1 MKIVVV
7 DGYTLNPGDLS
18 WNMLSAFGEL
28 IVYDRTPIELIV
40 ERCKEATIV
49 LTNKVPFSKEK
60 LAALPNLKYISVL
73 ATGYNIIDTA
83 AAKEQAVMVSNV
95 PGYGTASVAQH
106 VFSLLLEITNHT
118 GKNAG
123 WTAEGNWQDCADFC
137 YTVAPITELQGKT
150 MGIVGFG
157 NIGQNVASIAIAF
170 GMQVI
175 YFNPSIKSTGIG
187 KKVSLDEVFEQAD
200 YISLSCPLTATNQ
213 AFVNEALI
221 KKMKPTSYLINTA
234 RGQLINESDLAIAL
248 NQNTIAGAAL
258 DVLSKEPP
266 PANNPLLTA
275 KNCIITPHVA
285 WISIEARKRILSI
298 TASNILSYVNGPV
311 NNCVN

>member
-18 WNMLSAFGEL
+18 WNMLSALGEL
-28 IVYDRTPIELIV
+28 MVYDRTPIELIV

-49 LTNKVPFSKEK
+49 LTNKVPFSKET

-83 AAKEQAVMVSNV
+83 AAKEQGVLVSNV

-118 GKNAG
+118 GKNAR
-123 WTAEGNWQDCADFC
+123 WSAEGNWQDCADFC

-187 KKVSLDEVFEQAD
+187 TQVTLDEVFEQAD
-200 YISLSCPLTATNQ
+200 FISLSCPLTATNQ

-221 KKMKPTSYLINTA
+221 KKMKPSSYLINTA
-234 RGQLINESDLAIAL
+234 RGQLINESDLATAL

-285 WISIEARKRILSI
+285 WISTEARKRILSI
-298 TASNILSYVNGPV
+298 TASNIISYINGSV
-311 NNCVN
+311 SNCVN

>member
-18 WNMLSAFGEL
+18 WNMLSALGEL
-28 IVYDRTPIELIV
+28 MVYDRTPIELIV

-49 LTNKVPFSKEK
+49 LTNKVPFSKET

-83 AAKEQAVMVSNV
+83 AAKEQGVLVSNV

-118 GKNAG
+118 GKNAR
-123 WTAEGNWQDCADFC
+123 WSAEGNWQDYADFC

-187 KKVSLDEVFEQAD
+187 TQVTLDEVFEQAD
-200 YISLSCPLTATNQ
+200 FISLSCPLTATNQ

-221 KKMKPTSYLINTA
+221 NKMKPSSYLINTA
-234 RGQLINESDLAIAL
+234 RGQLINESDLATAL

-285 WISIEARKRILSI
+285 WISTEARKRILSI
-298 TASNILSYVNGPV
+298 TASNILSYINGSV

>member
-18 WNMLSAFGEL
+18 WNMLSALGEL
-28 IVYDRTPIELIV
+28 MVYDRTPIELIV

-49 LTNKVPFSKEK
+49 LTNKVPFSKET

-83 AAKEQAVMVSNV
+83 AAKEQAVLVSNV

-118 GKNAG
+118 GKNAR
-123 WTAEGNWQDCADFC
+123 WSAEGNWQDCADFC

-187 KKVSLDEVFEQAD
+187 TQVTLDEVFEQAD
-200 YISLSCPLTATNQ
+200 FISLSCPLTATNQ

-221 KKMKPTSYLINTA
+221 NKMKPSSYLINTA
-234 RGQLINESDLAIAL
+234 RGQLINESDLATAL

-285 WISIEARKRILSI
+285 WISTEARKRILSI
-298 TASNILSYVNGPV
+298 TASNILSYINGSV
-311 NNCVN
+311 SNCVN

>member
-18 WNMLSAFGEL
+18 WNMLSALGEL
-28 IVYDRTPIELIV
+28 MVYDRTPIELIV

-49 LTNKVPFSKEK
+49 LTNKVPFSKET

-83 AAKEQAVMVSNV
+83 AAKEQAVLVSNV

-118 GKNAG
+118 GKNAR
-123 WTAEGNWQDCADFC
+123 WSAEGNWQDCADFC

-187 KKVSLDEVFEQAD
+187 TQVTLDEVFEQAD
-200 YISLSCPLTATNQ
+200 FISLSCPLTATNQ

-221 KKMKPTSYLINTA
+221 NKTKPSSYLINTA
-234 RGQLINESDLAIAL
+234 RGQLINESDLATAL

-285 WISIEARKRILSI
+285 WISTEARKRILSI
-298 TASNILSYVNGPV
+298 TASNILSYINGSV
-311 NNCVN
+311 SNCVN

>member
-18 WNMLSAFGEL
+18 WNMLSALGEL
-28 IVYDRTPIELIV
+28 MVYDRTPIALIV

-49 LTNKVPFSKEK
+49 LTNKVPFSNET
-60 LAALPNLKYISVL
+60 LAALPNLKYITVL

-83 AAKEQAVMVSNV
+83 AAKEQGVLVSNV

-118 GKNAG
+118 GKNAR
-123 WTAEGNWQDCADFC
+123 WSAEGNWQDCADFC

-187 KKVSLDEVFEQAD
+187 TQVALDEVFEQAD
-200 YISLSCPLTATNQ
+200 FISLSCPLTATNQ

-221 KKMKPTSYLINTA
+221 KKMKPSSYLINTA
-234 RGQLINESDLAIAL
+234 RGQLINESDLATAL

-285 WISIEARKRILSI
+285 WISTEARKRILSI
-298 TASNILSYVNGPV
+298 TASNILSYINGSV
-311 NNCVN
+311 SNCVN

>member
-49 LTNKVPFSKEK
+49 LTNKVPFSKET

-275 KNCIITPHVA
+275 KNCMITPHVA
-285 WISIEARKRILSI
+285 WISTEARKRILSI
-298 TASNILSYVNGPV
+298 TASNILSYIDGSV

>member
-18 WNMLSAFGEL
+18 WNMLSALGEL
-28 IVYDRTPIELIV
+28 MVYDRTPIELIV

-49 LTNKVPFSKEK
+49 LTNKVPFSKET
-60 LAALPNLKYISVL
+60 LVALPNLKYISVL

-83 AAKEQAVMVSNV
+83 AAKEQGVLVSNV

-118 GKNAG
+118 GKNAR
-123 WTAEGNWQDCADFC
+123 WSAEGNWQDCADFC
-137 YTVAPITELQGKT
+137 YTIAPITELQGKT

-187 KKVSLDEVFEQAD
+187 TQVALDEVFEQAD
-200 YISLSCPLTATNQ
+200 FISLSCPLTATNQ

-221 KKMKPTSYLINTA
+221 NKMKPSSYLINTA
-234 RGQLINESDLAIAL
+234 RGQLINESDLATAL

-285 WISIEARKRILSI
+285 WISTEARKRILSI
-298 TASNILSYVNGPV
+298 TAFNILSYINGSV

>member
-18 WNMLSAFGEL
+18 WNMLSALGEL
-28 IVYDRTPIELIV
+28 MVYDRTPIALIV

-49 LTNKVPFSKEK
+49 LTNKVPFSKET

-83 AAKEQAVMVSNV
+83 AAKEQAVLVSNV

-118 GKNAG
+118 GKNAR
-123 WTAEGNWQDCADFC
+123 WSAEGNWQDCADFC

-187 KKVSLDEVFEQAD
+187 TQVTLDEVFEQAD
-200 YISLSCPLTATNQ
+200 FISLSCPLTATNQ

-221 KKMKPTSYLINTA
+221 NKMKPSSYLINTA
-234 RGQLINESDLAIAL
+234 RGQLINESDLATAL

-285 WISIEARKRILSI
+285 WISTEARKRILSI
-298 TASNILSYVNGPV
+298 TASNILSYINGSV
-311 NNCVN
+311 SNCVN

>member
-7 DGYTLNPGDLS
+7 DVYTLNPGDLS
-18 WNMLSAFGEL
+18 WNMLSALGEL
-28 IVYDRTPIELIV
+28 MVYDRTPIELIV

-49 LTNKVPFSKEK
+49 LTNKVPFSKET

-83 AAKEQAVMVSNV
+83 AAKEQGVLVSNV

-118 GKNAG
+118 GKNAR
-123 WTAEGNWQDCADFC
+123 WSAEGNWQDCADFC

-187 KKVSLDEVFEQAD
+187 TQVTLDEVFEQAD
-200 YISLSCPLTATNQ
+200 FISLSCPLTATNQ

-221 KKMKPTSYLINTA
+221 NKMKPSSYLINTA
-234 RGQLINESDLAIAL
+234 RGQLINESDLATAL

-285 WISIEARKRILSI
+285 CISTEARKRILSI
-298 TASNILSYVNGPV
+298 TASNILSYINGSV
-311 NNCVN
+311 SNCVN

>member
-18 WNMLSAFGEL
+18 WNMLSALGEL
-28 IVYDRTPIELIV
+28 MVYDRTPIELIV
-40 ERCKEATIV
+40 ERCIEATIV
-49 LTNKVPFSKEK
+49 LTNKVPFSKET

-83 AAKEQAVMVSNV
+83 AAKEQGVLVSNV

-118 GKNAG
+118 GKNAR
-123 WTAEGNWQDCADFC
+123 WSAEGNWQDCADFC

-187 KKVSLDEVFEQAD
+187 TQVALDEVFEQAD
-200 YISLSCPLTATNQ
+200 FISLSCPLTATNQ

-221 KKMKPTSYLINTA
+221 NKMKPSSYLINTA
-234 RGQLINESDLAIAL
+234 RGQLINESDLATAL

-285 WISIEARKRILSI
+285 WISTEARKRILSI
-298 TASNILSYVNGPV
+298 TASNIFSYINGSV

>member
-18 WNMLSAFGEL
+18 WNMLSALGEL
-28 IVYDRTPIELIV
+28 MVYDRTPIALIV

-49 LTNKVPFSKEK
+49 LTNKVPFSKET

-83 AAKEQAVMVSNV
+83 AAKEQGVLVSNV

-118 GKNAG
+118 GKNAR
-123 WTAEGNWQDCADFC
+123 WTAEANWQDCADFC

-187 KKVSLDEVFEQAD
+187 TQVTLDEVFEQAD
-200 YISLSCPLTATNQ
+200 FISLSCPLTATNQ

-221 KKMKPTSYLINTA
+221 NKMKPSSYLINTA
-234 RGQLINESDLAIAL
+234 RGQLINESDLATAL

-285 WISIEARKRILSI
+285 WISTEARKRILSI
-298 TASNILSYVNGPV
+298 TASNILSYINGSV
-311 NNCVN
+311 SNCVN

>member
-18 WNMLSAFGEL
+18 WNMLSALCEL
-28 IVYDRTPIELIV
+28 MVYDRTPIELIV

-49 LTNKVPFSKEK
+49 LTNKVPFSKET

-83 AAKEQAVMVSNV
+83 AAKEQGVLVSNV

-118 GKNAG
+118 GKNAR
-123 WTAEGNWQDCADFC
+123 WSAEGNWQDCADFC

-187 KKVSLDEVFEQAD
+187 TQVALDEVFEQAD
-200 YISLSCPLTATNQ
+200 FISLSCPLTATNQ

-221 KKMKPTSYLINTA
+221 KKMKPSSYLINTA
-234 RGQLINESDLAIAL
+234 RGQLINESDLATAL

-285 WISIEARKRILSI
+285 WISTEARKRILSI
-298 TASNILSYVNGPV
+298 TASNIISYINGSV
-311 NNCVN
+311 SNCVN

>member
-18 WNMLSAFGEL
+18 WNMLSALGEL
-28 IVYDRTPIELIV
+28 MVYDRTPIELIV
-40 ERCKEATIV
+40 ERCIEATIV
-49 LTNKVPFSKEK
+49 LTNKVPFSKET

-83 AAKEQAVMVSNV
+83 AAKEQGVLVSNV

-118 GKNAG
+118 GKNAR
-123 WTAEGNWQDCADFC
+123 WSAEGNWQDCADFC

-187 KKVSLDEVFEQAD
+187 TQVALDEVFEQAD
-200 YISLSCPLTATNQ
+200 FISLSCPLTATNQ

-221 KKMKPTSYLINTA
+221 NKMKPSSYLINTA
-234 RGQLINESDLAIAL
+234 RGQLINESDLATAL

-285 WISIEARKRILSI
+285 WISTEARKRILSI
-298 TASNILSYVNGPV
+298 TASNILSYINGSV

>member
-1 MKIVVV
+1 MKIVIV

-18 WNMLSAFGEL
+18 WNMLSALGEL
-28 IVYDRTPIELIV
+28 MVYDRTPIELIV
-40 ERCKEATIV
+40 ERCIEATIV
-49 LTNKVPFSKEK
+49 LTNKVPFSKET

-83 AAKEQAVMVSNV
+83 AAKEQGVLVSNV

-118 GKNAG
+118 GKNAR
-123 WTAEGNWQDCADFC
+123 WSAEGNWQDCADFC

-187 KKVSLDEVFEQAD
+187 TQVALDEVFEQAD
-200 YISLSCPLTATNQ
+200 FISLSCPLTATNQ

-221 KKMKPTSYLINTA
+221 NKMKPSSYLINTA
-234 RGQLINESDLAIAL
+234 RGQLINESDLATAL

-285 WISIEARKRILSI
+285 WISTEARKRILSI
-298 TASNILSYVNGPV
+298 TASNILSYINGSV

>member
-1 MKIVVV
+1 MKIVIV

-18 WNMLSAFGEL
+18 WNILSALGEL

-49 LTNKVPFSKEK
+49 LTNKVPFSKET

-83 AAKEQAVMVSNV
+83 AAKEQAVIVSNV

-137 YTVAPITELQGKT
+137 YTVAPITELQGET

-175 YFNPSIKSTGIG
+175 YFNPSVKSTGIG
-187 KKVSLDEVFEQAD
+187 TPVTLDEVFEQAD

-285 WISIEARKRILSI
+285 WISTEARKRILSI
-298 TASNILSYVNGPV
+298 TASNILSYINGSV

>member
-18 WNMLSAFGEL
+18 WNMLSALGEL
-28 IVYDRTPIELIV
+28 MVYDRTPIALIV

-49 LTNKVPFSKEK
+49 LTNKVPFSKET

-83 AAKEQAVMVSNV
+83 AAKEQGVLVSNV

-118 GKNAG
+118 GKNAR
-123 WTAEGNWQDCADFC
+123 WSAEGNWQDCADFC

-187 KKVSLDEVFEQAD
+187 TQVTLDEVFEQAD
-200 YISLSCPLTATNQ
+200 FISLSCPLTATNQ

-221 KKMKPTSYLINTA
+221 NKMKPSSYLINTA
-234 RGQLINESDLAIAL
+234 RGQLINESDLATAL

-285 WISIEARKRILSI
+285 WISTEARKRILSI
-298 TASNILSYVNGPV
+298 TASNILSYINGSV
-311 NNCVN
+311 SNCVN

>member
-18 WNMLSAFGEL
+18 WKTLSAIAEL

-49 LTNKVPFSKEK
+49 LTNKVPFSKET

-83 AAKEQAVMVSNV
+83 AAKEQAVIVSNV

-187 KKVSLDEVFEQAD
+187 TQVTLDEVFEQAD

-248 NQNTIAGAAL
+248 NQHTIAGAAL

-285 WISIEARKRILSI
+285 WISTEARKRILSI
-298 TASNILSYVNGPV
+298 TASNILSYINGSV

>member
-18 WNMLSAFGEL
+18 WNMLSALGEL
-28 IVYDRTPIELIV
+28 MVYDRTPIALIV

-49 LTNKVPFSKEK
+49 LTNKVPFSKET

-83 AAKEQAVMVSNV
+83 AAKEQGVLVSNV

-118 GKNAG
+118 GKNAR

-187 KKVSLDEVFEQAD
+187 TQVALDEVFEQAD
-200 YISLSCPLTATNQ
+200 FISLSCPLTATNQ

-221 KKMKPTSYLINTA
+221 KKMKPSSYLINTA
-234 RGQLINESDLAIAL
+234 RGQLINESDLATAL

-285 WISIEARKRILSI
+285 WISTEARKRILSI
-298 TASNILSYVNGPV
+298 TASNILSYINGSV
-311 NNCVN
+311 SNCVN

>member
-18 WNMLSAFGEL
+18 WNMLSALGEL
-28 IVYDRTPIELIV
+28 MVYDRTPIELIV

-49 LTNKVPFSKEK
+49 LTNKVSFSKET

-83 AAKEQAVMVSNV
+83 AAKEQAVLVSNV

-118 GKNAG
+118 GKNAR
-123 WTAEGNWQDCADFC
+123 WSAEGNWQDCADFC

-187 KKVSLDEVFEQAD
+187 TQVDLDEVFEQAD
-200 YISLSCPLTATNQ
+200 FISLSCPLTATNQ

-221 KKMKPTSYLINTA
+221 KKMKPSSYLINTA
-234 RGQLINESDLAIAL
+234 RGQLINESDLATAL

-266 PANNPLLTA
+266 PANNPLLSA

-285 WISIEARKRILSI
+285 WISTEARKRILSI
-298 TASNILSYVNGPV
+298 TASNILSYINGSV
-311 NNCVN
+311 SNCVN

>member
-18 WNMLSAFGEL
+18 WNMLSALGEL
-28 IVYDRTPIELIV
+28 MVYDRTPIELIV

-49 LTNKVPFSKEK
+49 LTNKVPFSKET

-83 AAKEQAVMVSNV
+83 AAKEQGVLVSNV

-118 GKNAG
+118 GKNAR
-123 WTAEGNWQDCADFC
+123 WSAEGNWQDCADFC

-187 KKVSLDEVFEQAD
+187 TQVALDEVFEQAD
-200 YISLSCPLTATNQ
+200 FISLSCPLTATNQ

-221 KKMKPTSYLINTA
+221 KKMKPSSYLINTA
-234 RGQLINESDLAIAL
+234 RGQLINESDLATAL

-285 WISIEARKRILSI
+285 WISTEARKRILSI
-298 TASNILSYVNGPV
+298 TASNIISYINGSV
-311 NNCVN
+311 SNCVN

>member
-18 WNMLSAFGEL
+18 WNMLSALGEL
-28 IVYDRTPIELIV
+28 MVYDRTPIELIV
-40 ERCKEATIV
+40 ERCIEATIV
-49 LTNKVPFSKEK
+49 LTNKVPFAKET

-83 AAKEQAVMVSNV
+83 AAKEQGVLVSNV

-118 GKNAG
+118 GKNAR
-123 WTAEGNWQDCADFC
+123 WSAEGNWQESVDFC

-187 KKVSLDEVFEQAD
+187 KQVSLDEVFEQAD

-213 AFVNEALI
+213 AFVNAALI
-221 KKMKPTSYLINTA
+221 NKMKPTSYLINTA

-285 WISIEARKRILSI
+285 WISTEARKRILSI
-298 TASNILSYVNGPV
+298 TTSNILSYINGLV

>member
-18 WNMLSAFGEL
+18 WNMLSALGEL
-28 IVYDRTPIELIV
+28 MVYDRTPIELIV

-49 LTNKVPFSKEK
+49 LTNKVPFSKET

-83 AAKEQAVMVSNV
+83 AAKEQGVLVSNV

-106 VFSLLLEITNHT
+106 VFSLLLEINNHT
-118 GKNAG
+118 GKNASCSS
-123 WTAEGNWQDCADFC
+123 EGNWQDCADFC

-187 KKVSLDEVFEQAD
+187 TQVTLDEVFEQAD
-200 YISLSCPLTATNQ
+200 FISLSCPLTATNQ

-221 KKMKPTSYLINTA
+221 KKMKPSSYLINTA
-234 RGQLINESDLAIAL
+234 RGQLINESDLATAL

-285 WISIEARKRILSI
+285 WISTEARKRILSI
-298 TASNILSYVNGPV
+298 TASNIISYINGSV
-311 NNCVN
+311 SNCVN

>member
-18 WNMLSAFGEL
+18 WNMLSALGEL
-28 IVYDRTPIELIV
+28 MVYDRTPIELIV

-49 LTNKVPFSKEK
+49 LTNKVPFSKET

-83 AAKEQAVMVSNV
+83 AAKEQGVLVSNV

-118 GKNAG
+118 GKNAR
-123 WTAEGNWQDCADFC
+123 WSAEGNWQDCADFC

-187 KKVSLDEVFEQAD
+187 TQVTLDEVFEQAD
-200 YISLSCPLTATNQ
+200 FISLSCPLTATNQ

-221 KKMKPTSYLINTA
+221 NKMKPSSYLINTA
-234 RGQLINESDLAIAL
+234 RGQLINESDLATAL

-285 WISIEARKRILSI
+285 WISTEARKRILSI
-298 TASNILSYVNGPV
+298 TASNILSYINGSV

>member
-18 WNMLSAFGEL
+18 WNMLSALGEL
-28 IVYDRTPIELIV
+28 MVYDRTPIELIV

-49 LTNKVPFSKEK
+49 LTNKVPFSKET

-83 AAKEQAVMVSNV
+83 AAKEQGVFVSNV

-118 GKNAG
+118 GKNAR
-123 WTAEGNWQDCADFC
+123 WSAEGNWQDCADFC

-187 KKVSLDEVFEQAD
+187 TQVTLDEVFEQAD
-200 YISLSCPLTATNQ
+200 FISLSCPLTATNQ

-221 KKMKPTSYLINTA
+221 NKMKPSSYLINTA
-234 RGQLINESDLAIAL
+234 RGQLINESDLATAL

-285 WISIEARKRILSI
+285 WISTEARKRILSI
-298 TASNILSYVNGPV
+298 TASNILSYINGSV

>member
-49 LTNKVPFSKEK
+49 LTNKVPFSKET

-118 GKNAG
+118 GKNAR
-123 WTAEGNWQDCADFC
+123 WSAEGNWQDCADFC
-137 YTVAPITELQGKT
+137 YTIAPITELQGKT

-187 KKVSLDEVFEQAD
+187 TQVTLDEVFEQAD
-200 YISLSCPLTATNQ
+200 FISLSCPLTATNQ

-221 KKMKPTSYLINTA
+221 NKMKPSSYLINTA
-234 RGQLINESDLAIAL
+234 RGQLINESDLATAL

-285 WISIEARKRILSI
+285 WISTEARKRILSI
-298 TASNILSYVNGPV
+298 TASNILSYINGSV
-311 NNCVN
+311 SNCVN